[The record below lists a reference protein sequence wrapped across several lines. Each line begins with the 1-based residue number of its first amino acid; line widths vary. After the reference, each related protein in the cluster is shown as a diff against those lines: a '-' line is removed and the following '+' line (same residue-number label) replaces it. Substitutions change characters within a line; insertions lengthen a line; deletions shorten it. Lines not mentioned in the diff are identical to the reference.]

1 VQKQRCTLHAKRSQ
15 QEKIG
20 LLVEKTGTFDGLV
33 TARIAKQLSNFGGF
47 HARVVD
53 FNHRLCD

>member
-1 VQKQRCTLHAKRSQ
+1 LHAKRGH

-20 LLVEKTGTFDGLV
+20 QLVEKTGTFDGLV
-33 TARIAKQLSNFGGF
+33 TARIAKQVSNIGGF

-53 FNHRLCD
+53 FNHRLYD